1 MGSGRGLGLLHT
13 IFVHSVGTEDVRDDH
28 EMIMLIV

>member
-13 IFVHSVGTEDVRDDH
+13 IFIHSVGTDDVRDDH
-28 EMIMLIV
+28 ER